1 MKLAWDQ
8 TGERLIETG
17 VDRGVVF
24 PYNSNT
30 NEYGTGVA
38 WNGLTGVTESPSG
51 AEPTDLYAD
60 NMKYVTLRSAEDFGA
75 TIEAYTYPDEV
86 ATLDGTAE
94 IATGVRIGQQKR
106 GMFGFSYR
114 SLIGNDTDGTDHG
127 YKIHLVY
134 GATISPSEKSRSTV
148 NDSPEAITFSW
159 EAKTTPVNVTGYKAT
174 AHLEVDSTKVVDQA
188 KLSEFEDIIY
198 GTNAEDPRLP
208 LPDEVMELFGG
219 EAVTYTVT
227 FDTDGGSSVSPVTVS
242 AGAKLTKPSP
252 DPTKA
257 DNTFAGWYSN
267 AAKTKAWNFNTGTVD
282 SDMTL
287 YAKWTPN
294 T

>member
-1 MKLAWDQ
+1 MKLQWDQ

-24 PYNSNT
+24 PYDSNI
-30 NEYGTGVA
+30 EAYGDGVA
-38 WNGLTGVTESPSG
+38 WNGLTGITESPSG

-60 NMKYVTLRSAEDFGA
+60 NIKYVTLRSAEDFGG

-94 IATGVRIGQQKR
+94 VASGVRIGQQKR
-106 GMFGFSYR
+106 GMFGLSYR
-114 SLIGNDTDGTDHG
+114 SLIGNDTDGSDHG

-159 EAKTTPVNVTGYKAT
+159 EFKTTPVNVTGFKPA
-174 AHLEVDSTKVVDQA
+174 AHLEVDSTKVADA
-188 KLSEFEDIIY
+188 SKLSEFEDIIY
-198 GTNAEDPRLP
+198 GTSSTDARLP
-208 LPDEVMELFGG
+208 LPDEVMTLFGG

-227 FDTDGGSSVSPVTVS
+227 FDTDEGSTVEDQVIPAGGKIV
-242 AGAKLTKPSP
+242 KPD
-252 DPTKA
+252 DPTKT
-257 DNTFAGWYSN
+257 DYTFAGWYSN
-267 AAKTKAWNFNTGTVD
+267 AAKTNAWNFNTGTVD

-287 YAKWTPN
+287 YAKWTAV
-294 T
+294 